1 MSLVNCL
8 WFRLNLH
15 VTSSNVEK
23 KKRGLQKT
31 VTLSQAHKKYTP
43 VKRCYVTTFIMP
55 GSWILSRKGPDSR
68 HKLCLG
74 IILWH
79 STKAHSWH
87 SHCRYTSVL
96 ECWIS
101 PVIGPPLSLL
111 FDTIKVPIVYH
122 GSTATR
128 HLLSYTHHVN

>member
-1 MSLVNCL
+1 M
-8 WFRLNLH
+8 
-15 VTSSNVEK
+15 EK
-23 KKRGLQKT
+23 KKGGFKKKT
-31 VTLSQAHKKYTP
+31 VTSSQAHKKYTP

-55 GSWILSRKGPDSR
+55 GRILSRKGPDSR

-79 STKAHSWH
+79 STKGHSWH

-101 PVIGPPLSLL
+101 PVIRPPLSLLFDAIKVPIVYHGPPLSLL
-111 FDTIKVPIVYH
+111 FDAIKVLIVYH